1 MITRLNKL
9 IEEFKGCFMTDSAPD
24 MLKAAKLLDE
34 LERLSSATGQRE
46 NIMKELYDFA
56 ETLAVS
62 DKVKIKLS
70 ITNYKNVVLVK
81 VPTRIPAGMLEEILN
96 EVRPAY
102 IERFELIGYNDD
114 KNTIILKYRGLR
126 DIYIEFDFEIT
137 EDILMEYLEF
147 LGQLFS

>member
-9 IEEFKGCFMTDSAPD
+9 IEEFKGCFTTDSAPD
-24 MLKAAKLLDE
+24 MLKASKLLDE
-34 LERLSSATGQRE
+34 IERLSSATGQRR
-46 NIMKELYDFA
+46 NILEELYDFA
-56 ETLAVS
+56 ETLKVS
-62 DKVKIKLS
+62 DKMKLS

-102 IERFELIGYNDD
+102 IERFEVIGYNDD
-114 KNTIILKYRGLR
+114 KNTIIIKYRGLR

-147 LGQLFS
+147 LDQLFS

>member
-9 IEEFKGCFMTDSAPD
+9 IEEFKGCFTTDSAPD
-24 MLKAAKLLDE
+24 MLKASKLLDE
-34 LERLSSATGQRE
+34 IERLSSATGQCRNTLE
-46 NIMKELYDFA
+46 ELYDFA
-56 ETLAVS
+56 ETLKVS
-62 DKVKIKLS
+62 DKMKLS
-70 ITNYKNVVLVK
+70 VTNYKNVVLVK

-96 EVRPAY
+96 KVRPAY
-102 IERFELIGYNDD
+102 IERFEYIGYNDD
-114 KNTIILKYRGLR
+114 KNTIIIKYRGLR

>member
-9 IEEFKGCFMTDSAPD
+9 IEEFKGCFATDSVPD

-34 LERLSSATGQRE
+34 IERLSSATGQRR
-46 NIMKELYDFA
+46 NIIKELYDFA
-56 ETLAVS
+56 ETLTVS
-62 DKVKIKLS
+62 DKMKLS

-102 IERFELIGYNDD
+102 IERFKDLGYNDEE
-114 KNTIILKYRGLR
+114 NAIIIRYRGLK

-147 LGQLFS
+147 LDQLFS

>member
-9 IEEFKGCFMTDSAPD
+9 IEEFKGCFTTDSAPD
-24 MLKAAKLLDE
+24 MLKASKLLDE
-34 LERLSSATGQRE
+34 IERLSGATGQRR
-46 NIMKELYDFA
+46 NILEELYDFA
-56 ETLAVS
+56 ETLTVS
-62 DKVKIKLS
+62 DKMKLS

-102 IERFELIGYNDD
+102 IERFEHIGYNDD
-114 KNTIILKYRGLR
+114 KNTIIIKYRGLR

-147 LGQLFS
+147 LDQLFS

>member
-24 MLKAAKLLDE
+24 MFKAAKLLDE
-34 LERLSSATGQRE
+34 IERLSSATGQRE
-46 NIMKELYDFA
+46 NILKELYDFTA
-56 ETLAVS
+56 TLRES
-62 DKVKIKLS
+62 DKMKLS

-81 VPTRIPAGMLEEILN
+81 VPARIPADMLEEILN

-102 IERFELIGYNDD
+102 IERFKDLGYNND
-114 KNTIILKYRGLR
+114 KDTIVIRYRGLR

-147 LGQLFS
+147 LDQLFS

>member
-9 IEEFKGCFMTDSAPD
+9 IEEFKGCFTTDSAPD
-24 MLKAAKLLDE
+24 MLKASKLLDE
-34 LERLSSATGQRE
+34 IERLSSATGQRR
-46 NIMKELYDFA
+46 NIIKELYDFA
-56 ETLAVS
+56 ETLTVS
-62 DKVKIKLS
+62 DKMKLS

-102 IERFELIGYNDD
+102 IERFEAIGYNDD
-114 KNTIILKYRGLR
+114 KNTIIIKYRGLR

-147 LGQLFS
+147 LDQLFS

>member
-9 IEEFKGCFMTDSAPD
+9 IEEFKGCFTTDSAPD
-24 MLKAAKLLDE
+24 MLKASKLLDE
-34 LERLSSATGQRE
+34 IERLSGATGQRR
-46 NIMKELYDFA
+46 NIIKELYDFA
-56 ETLAVS
+56 ANLTVS
-62 DKVKIKLS
+62 DKMKLS

-102 IERFELIGYNDD
+102 IERFEYIGYNDD
-114 KNTIILKYRGLR
+114 KNTIIIKYRGLR

-147 LGQLFS
+147 LDQLFS

>member
-9 IEEFKGCFMTDSAPD
+9 IEEFKGCFATDSAPD
-24 MLKAAKLLDE
+24 MLKASKLLDE
-34 LERLSSATGQRE
+34 IERLSSATGQRR
-46 NIMKELYDFA
+46 NILEELYDFA
-56 ETLAVS
+56 ETLKVS
-62 DKVKIKLS
+62 DKMKLS

-81 VPTRIPAGMLEEILN
+81 VPTRIPAGMLEDILN

-102 IERFELIGYNDD
+102 IERFEYIGYNAD
-114 KNTIILKYRGLR
+114 KNTIIIKYRGLR

-147 LGQLFS
+147 LDQLFS

>member
-9 IEEFKGCFMTDSAPD
+9 IEEFKGCFTTDSAPD
-24 MLKAAKLLDE
+24 MLKASKLLDE
-34 LERLSSATGQRE
+34 IERLSSATGQRR
-46 NIMKELYDFA
+46 NIIKELYDFA
-56 ETLAVS
+56 ETLKVS
-62 DKVKIKLS
+62 DKMKLS

-81 VPTRIPAGMLEEILN
+81 VPTRIPADMLEEILN

-102 IERFELIGYNDD
+102 IERFDYIGYNDD
-114 KNTIILKYRGLR
+114 KNTIIIKYRGLR

>member
-24 MLKAAKLLDE
+24 MLKASKLLDE
-34 LERLSSATGQRE
+34 IERLSSATGQRR
-46 NIMKELYDFA
+46 NILEELYDFA
-56 ETLAVS
+56 ANLTVS
-62 DKVKIKLS
+62 DKMKLS

-102 IERFELIGYNDD
+102 IERFEYIGYNDD
-114 KNTIILKYRGLR
+114 KNTIIIKYRGLK

-137 EDILMEYLEF
+137 EGELLEYLEF
-147 LGQLFS
+147 LDQLFR

>member
-9 IEEFKGCFMTDSAPD
+9 IEEFKGCFATDSVPD

-34 LERLSSATGQRE
+34 IERLSSATGQRR
-46 NIMKELYDFA
+46 NIIKELYDFA
-56 ETLAVS
+56 ETLTVS
-62 DKVKIKLS
+62 DKMKLS

-96 EVRPAY
+96 KVRPAY
-102 IERFELIGYNDD
+102 IERFEYIGYNDD
-114 KNTIILKYRGLR
+114 KDTIIIKYRGLR

-147 LGQLFS
+147 LDQLFS

>member
-24 MLKAAKLLDE
+24 MFKAAELLDE
-34 LERLSSATGQRE
+34 IERLAIATGQRE

-62 DKVKIKLS
+62 DKMKLTV
-70 ITNYKNVVLVK
+70 TNYNNATVIK
-81 VPTRIPAGMLEEILN
+81 VPTRVPADMLEHILN
-96 EVRPAY
+96 KVRPAY
-102 IERFELIGYNDD
+102 IERFKDLGYNDEE
-114 KNTIILKYRGLR
+114 NAIIIRYRGLK

-137 EDILMEYLEF
+137 EGELLEYLEF
-147 LGQLFS
+147 LDQLFR

>member
-24 MLKAAKLLDE
+24 MLKASKLLDE
-34 LERLSSATGQRE
+34 IERLSSATGQRR
-46 NIMKELYDFA
+46 NILEELYDFA
-56 ETLAVS
+56 ETLKVS
-62 DKVKIKLS
+62 DKMKLS
-70 ITNYKNVVLVK
+70 ITNYRNVVLVK

-102 IERFELIGYNDD
+102 IERLEYIGYNDD
-114 KNTIILKYRGLR
+114 KDTIIIKYRGLR

-147 LGQLFS
+147 LDQLFS

>member
-9 IEEFKGCFMTDSAPD
+9 IEEFKGCFATDSAPD
-24 MLKAAKLLDE
+24 MLKASKLLDE
-34 LERLSSATGQRE
+34 IERLSGATGQRR
-46 NIMKELYDFA
+46 NIIKELYDFA
-56 ETLAVS
+56 ETLTVS
-62 DKVKIKLS
+62 DKMKLS
-70 ITNYKNVVLVK
+70 VTNYKNVVLVK

-102 IERFELIGYNDD
+102 IERFEYIGYNDD
-114 KNTIILKYRGLR
+114 KNTIIIKYRGLR

-147 LGQLFS
+147 LDQLFN

>member
-34 LERLSSATGQRE
+34 IERLSSATGQRR
-46 NIMKELYDFA
+46 NILEELYDFA
-56 ETLAVS
+56 ATLTVS
-62 DKVKIKLS
+62 DKMKLS
-70 ITNYKNVVLVK
+70 VTNYKNVVLVK

-102 IERFELIGYNDD
+102 IERFEHIGYNDD
-114 KNTIILKYRGLR
+114 KNTIIIKYRGLR

>member
-9 IEEFKGCFMTDSAPD
+9 IEEFKGCFTTDSAPD
-24 MLKAAKLLDE
+24 MLKASKLLDE
-34 LERLSSATGQRE
+34 IERLSSATGQRR
-46 NIMKELYDFA
+46 NIIKELYDFA
-56 ETLAVS
+56 ETLKWS
-62 DKVKIKLS
+62 DKMKLS

-102 IERFELIGYNDD
+102 IERFDYIGYHDD
-114 KNTIILKYRGLR
+114 KNTIIIKYRGLR

-147 LGQLFS
+147 LDQLFS

>member
-9 IEEFKGCFMTDSAPD
+9 IEEFKGCFATDSAPD
-24 MLKAAKLLDE
+24 MLKASKLLDE
-34 LERLSSATGQRE
+34 IERLSGATGQRR
-46 NIMKELYDFA
+46 NIIKELYDFA
-56 ETLAVS
+56 ETLKVS
-62 DKVKIKLS
+62 DKMKLS

-147 LGQLFS
+147 LDQLFS

>member
-9 IEEFKGCFMTDSAPD
+9 IEEFKGCFTTGSAPS

-34 LERLSSATGQRE
+34 IERLSIATGQHE
-46 NIMKELYDFA
+46 NTLKELYDFTA
-56 ETLAVS
+56 TLRES
-62 DKVKIKLS
+62 DKMNLTVN
-70 ITNYKNVVLVK
+70 NYKNVTVIK
-81 VPTRIPAGMLEEILN
+81 VPTRVPADMLEYILN

-102 IERFELIGYNDD
+102 IERFEHIGYNAD
-114 KNTIILKYRGLR
+114 KDTIVIRYRGLR

-147 LGQLFS
+147 LDQLFS

>member
-24 MLKAAKLLDE
+24 MLKASKLLDE
-34 LERLSSATGQRE
+34 IERLSSATGQRR
-46 NIMKELYDFA
+46 NILEELYDFA
-56 ETLAVS
+56 ETLTKS
-62 DKVKIKLS
+62 DKLKLS
-70 ITNYKNVVLVK
+70 VTNYKNVVLVK

-102 IERFELIGYNDD
+102 IERFDYIGYNDD
-114 KNTIILKYRGLR
+114 KNTIIIKYRGLR

>member
-9 IEEFKGCFMTDSAPD
+9 IEEFKGCFTTDSAPD
-24 MLKAAKLLDE
+24 MLKASKLLDE
-34 LERLSSATGQRE
+34 IERLSGATGQRR
-46 NIMKELYDFA
+46 NIIKELYDFA
-56 ETLAVS
+56 ETLTVS
-62 DKVKIKLS
+62 DKMKLS

-102 IERFELIGYNDD
+102 IERFEYIGYNDD
-114 KNTIILKYRGLR
+114 KDTIIIKYRGLR

-147 LGQLFS
+147 LDQLFT

>member
-24 MLKAAKLLDE
+24 ILKAAKLLDE
-34 LERLSSATGQRE
+34 IERLSSATGQRR

-56 ETLAVS
+56 ATLRES
-62 DKVKIKLS
+62 DKMNLTV
-70 ITNYKNVVLVK
+70 TNYKNVTVIKL
-81 VPTRIPAGMLEEILN
+81 PTRVPADVLEYILN
-96 EVRPAY
+96 KVRPAY
-102 IERFELIGYNDD
+102 IERFEVIGYNDD
-114 KNTIILKYRGLR
+114 KDTIIIKYRGLR

>member
-9 IEEFKGCFMTDSAPD
+9 IEEFKGCFTTDSAPD
-24 MLKAAKLLDE
+24 MLKASKLLDE
-34 LERLSSATGQRE
+34 IERLSGATGQRR
-46 NIMKELYDFA
+46 NIIKELYDFA

-62 DKVKIKLS
+62 DKMKLS

-102 IERFELIGYNDD
+102 IERFEYIGYNDD
-114 KNTIILKYRGLR
+114 KDTIIIKYRGLR

>member
-1 MITRLNKL
+1 MITRINKL
-9 IEEFKGCFMTDSAPD
+9 IEEFKGCFTTDSAPD
-24 MLKAAKLLDE
+24 MLKASKLLDE
-34 LERLSSATGQRE
+34 IERLSGATGQRR
-46 NIMKELYDFA
+46 NIIKELYDFA

-62 DKVKIKLS
+62 DKMKLS

-102 IERFELIGYNDD
+102 IERFEVIGYNDD
-114 KNTIILKYRGLR
+114 KDTIIIKYRGLR

-147 LGQLFS
+147 LDQLFS

>member
-9 IEEFKGCFMTDSAPD
+9 IEEFKGCFATDSAPD
-24 MLKAAKLLDE
+24 MLKASKLLDE
-34 LERLSSATGQRE
+34 IERLSSATGQRR
-46 NIMKELYDFA
+46 NIIKELYDFA
-56 ETLAVS
+56 ETLKVS
-62 DKVKIKLS
+62 DKMKLS

-102 IERFELIGYNDD
+102 IERFEYIGYNDD
-114 KNTIILKYRGLR
+114 KNTIIIKYRGLR
-126 DIYIEFDFEIT
+126 DIYIEFDFEII

-147 LGQLFS
+147 LDQLFS

>member
-24 MLKAAKLLDE
+24 ILKASKLLDE
-34 LERLSSATGQRE
+34 IERLSSATGQRR
-46 NIMKELYDFA
+46 NIIKELYDFA
-56 ETLAVS
+56 ANLTES
-62 DKVKIKLS
+62 DKPKLS

-102 IERFELIGYNDD
+102 IERFEHIGYNDD
-114 KNTIILKYRGLR
+114 KNTIIIKYRGLR

-147 LGQLFS
+147 LDQLFS

>member
-24 MLKAAKLLDE
+24 MLKASKLLDE
-34 LERLSSATGQRE
+34 IERLSSATGQRR
-46 NIMKELYDFA
+46 NILEELYDFA
-56 ETLAVS
+56 ANLTVS
-62 DKVKIKLS
+62 DKMKLS

-102 IERFELIGYNDD
+102 IERFEYIGYNDD
-114 KNTIILKYRGLR
+114 KNAIIIKYRGLK
-126 DIYIEFDFEIT
+126 DICIEFDFEIT